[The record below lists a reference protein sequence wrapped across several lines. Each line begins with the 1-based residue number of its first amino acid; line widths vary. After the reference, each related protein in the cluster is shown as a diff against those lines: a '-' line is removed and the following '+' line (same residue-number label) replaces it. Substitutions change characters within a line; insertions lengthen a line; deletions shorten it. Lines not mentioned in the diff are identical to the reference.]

1 MTTQHETLSLTRIS
15 DPDGNTH
22 ACRRP
27 DRGCG
32 VAMRTTALILASV
45 LGLSACATSSK
56 GVQSSPPGHEITVG
70 VPVPDLA
77 RAVDWYTQ
85 VVGRPLETVTP
96 MEGIMELHVAPGS
109 WLQLFQEPA
118 DTFEASRTVM
128 RFKTEGIEQDA
139 TRLRA
144 KGIEIGEVTHIP
156 GVVLFAEFN
165 DPFGNPVSLYQLDVA
180 N

>member
-1 MTTQHETLSLTRIS
+1 M
-15 DPDGNTH
+15 
-22 ACRRP
+22 
-27 DRGCG
+27 
-32 VAMRTTALILASV
+32 
-45 LGLSACATSSK
+45 
-56 GVQSSPPGHEITVG
+56 
-70 VPVPDLA
+70 PDLA